1 MVNAEVMSIPMIQDE
16 SEIAREITYAKPQ
29 KAANLDTERVER
41 LAVSISWSAR
51 EYMRNYA
58 LKCTFSQAST
68 KAKPDQAIGRTAKGV
83 AEKAAKLATTT
94 FAAPTEETVDAV
106 EADVL
111 DVDEA
116 TESSKLQKLHGVDVN
131 FSTYC

>member
-41 LAVSISWSAR
+41 LAVSISWSAT

-58 LKCTFSQAST
+58 LKCTFS
-68 KAKPDQAIGRTAKGV
+68 
-83 AEKAAKLATTT
+83 
-94 FAAPTEETVDAV
+94 
-106 EADVL
+106 
-111 DVDEA
+111 
-116 TESSKLQKLHGVDVN
+116 
-131 FSTYC
+131 